1 MTVVSS
7 VSPAKCVLLHVRL
20 TVFHIVPDASPWEE
34 GKERYPVRFDID
46 LLRCIYCGFCEIAC
60 PEEAI
65 ELTEIYDFA
74 DYTRESFLIDKD
86 GLLEVYEMTKDENFY
101 LREKENAA

>member
-1 MTVVSS
+1 M
-7 VSPAKCVLLHVRL
+7 
-20 TVFHIVPDASPWEE
+20 
-34 GKERYPVRFDID
+34 
-46 LLRCIYCGFCEIAC
+46 AC
-60 PEEAI
+60 PEKAI

-86 GLLEVYEMTKDENFY
+86 GLLEVYEKTKDENFY